1 MSLLEKESGTITMTN
16 PGYAKLTKIF
26 RDKYNIYLEGCLFKA
41 ETLYFELKAIKGSGS
56 AERKADHFDAW
67 LSKVDIDEFNL
78 ESIKKELFRGK
89 NGGLAKPRKSIVKRL
104 SSRDTQF
111 EITITSDATLSFIN
125 SDGRTFVKFNV
136 NSSYG
141 GVSKAKESALYGVFE
156 KSISIYVEK
165 HKWRK
170 IEGGLFHYTCE
181 CDDAE
186 GDTDPSVVAW
196 GPRGQK
202 ALKDSKE
209 AFLNCL
215 R

>member
-1 MSLLEKESGTITMTN
+1 MSLLEKESGTITMTS

-26 RDKYNIYLEGCLFKA
+26 RDKYNIYLESCLFKA

-56 AERKADHFDAW
+56 AERKAEHFDAW

-89 NGGLAKPRKSIVKRL
+89 NGGLAKPRKSIIKRL

-111 EITITSDATLSFIN
+111 EIAITS
-125 SDGRTFVKFNV
+125 
-136 NSSYG
+136 
-141 GVSKAKESALYGVFE
+141 
-156 KSISIYVEK
+156 
-165 HKWRK
+165 
-170 IEGGLFHYTCE
+170 
-181 CDDAE
+181 DAE

-202 ALKDSKE
+202 ALKDSRE